1 MAGKNDQKGTFG
13 KYVMA
18 ALAIIIILAMIL
30 SSLKMF

>member
-1 MAGKNDQKGTFG
+1 MAGNNNQKGNIG

-30 SSLKMF
+30 STLKFF

>member
-1 MAGKNDQKGTFG
+1 MAGKNDQKGIIG

>member
-1 MAGKNDQKGTFG
+1 MAGKNDQKGSIG

-30 SSLKMF
+30 SSLRIF

>member
-1 MAGKNDQKGTFG
+1 MAGKNDQKGTIG

-30 SSLKMF
+30 SSLRMF